1 MCWACCPVPGPF
13 NGRLVDGA
21 RVSQGQRRAENLVHN
36 DRPAQVRDGRV
47 PDGVE
52 FVDGLRL
59 VVLRS
64 LVQSGDE
71 VFIRRP
77 RLDVPFFHAFFSGGG
92 PSFDRHVPRP
102 FSRRAFPRGW
112 FALNDAWRARR
123 RPNGGCRPDGRSRRL
138 HRRLLGARLD
148 RPDRRPRLRLWRRL
162 YRHGLSRLTG
172 HRSAWLG
179 RPWGPQRHG
188 PCYAARQGPPS
199 LTGLFGLLDDGDLA
213 VVFVDSLTSFTQPL
227 AKPAQRREH
236 QEKQQ
241 VEQVAPLE
249 TIGPQDVH
257 R

>member
-1 MCWACCPVPGPF
+1 MKMCWACCPVPGPF

-77 RLDVPFFHAFFSGGG
+77 RLDVPFFHAFF
-92 PSFDRHVPRP
+92 
-102 FSRRAFPRGW
+102 RA
-112 FALNDAWRARR
+112 AV
-123 RPNGGCRPDGRSRRL
+123 
-138 HRRLLGARLD
+138 
-148 RPDRRPRLRLWRRL
+148 LRLTDT
-162 YRHGLSRLTG
+162 SRV
-172 HRSAWLG
+172 
-179 RPWGPQRHG
+179 
-188 PCYAARQGPPS
+188 
-199 LTGLFGLLDDGDLA
+199 LLVA
-213 VVFVDSLTSFTQPL
+213 VRF
-227 AKPAQRREH
+227 RE
-236 QEKQQ
+236 
-241 VEQVAPLE
+241 V
-249 TIGPQDVH
+249 GS